1 LISGASPAKLAS
13 GGNQRLSHDHHNGHD
28 HGHDHS
34 HDHGIRLGS
43 THRPRERRRLL
54 IATIITGVTMV
65 VELIG
70 GLMSNSL
77 ALVSDAGHMFTHFFA
92 LGLSLSAIVI
102 ASRPATDERSYGFYR
117 SEILA
122 AFTNGLVLVGA
133 TVYILYESVVRFFH
147 PVDIATRE
155 MFWVALAG
163 LVVNLITAWLLWG
176 IGRQDLNVRSAFL
189 HMITDT
195 LSSVA
200 VVGGALVI
208 FWTGWW
214 QIDPILSAL
223 ISVLIAIWSWRLL
236 RDSANVL
243 LESKP
248 RHLRKEDIPA
258 ACRAEFPEI
267 REMHDLHVWEITS
280 SMYAMTAHAAL
291 APEVTMAQAE
301 QLRVR
306 LERFVSEKYRI
317 GHAIFQFEAVGS
329 AEGHHAGPPVFD
341 LRPHEEEREF
351 EDGD

>member
-1 LISGASPAKLAS
+1 L
-13 GGNQRLSHDHHNGHD
+13 GHE
-28 HGHDHS
+28 DHS
-34 HDHGIRLGS
+34 DRHAPGHHHGGS
-43 THRPRERRRLL
+43 RHHHAHRPRERRRLL
-54 IATIITGVTMV
+54 IATVITGITMV
-65 VELIG
+65 VELVG

-77 ALVSDAGHMFTHFFA
+77 ALISDAGHMFTHFFA

-117 SEILA
+117 TEILA

-147 PVDIATRE
+147 PVTIATTE

-176 IGRQDLNVRSAFL
+176 VSRQDLNVRSAFL

-214 QIDPILSAL
+214 QIDPLLSLL
-223 ISVLIAIWSWRLL
+223 ISVLIAVWSWRLL
-236 RDSANVL
+236 RDSASVL
-243 LESKP
+243 LESTPK
-248 RHLRKEDIPA
+248 HLRGTDLAA

-267 REMHDLHVWEITS
+267 LEMHDLHVWEITS
-280 SMYAMTAHAAL
+280 AMYSMTAHVGL
-291 APEVTMAQAE
+291 APETTVGGAE
-301 QLRVR
+301 RLRVR
-306 LERFVSEKYRI
+306 LERFVAERFRVR
-317 GHAIFQFEAVGS
+317 HAIFQFESPDA
-329 AEGHHAGPPVFD
+329 AEGHHAGPAAFD
-341 LRPHEEEREF
+341 PGEDQH
-351 EDGD
+351 DGDHRHGS